1 MEKFKVALLYSCYAL
16 VFALV
21 FCSMLVMLTIAAAGV
36 PAGLMLFV
44 FGVAMLLFKADF
56 ILTDFAP
63 QFILFG
69 GACAAF
75 VSAFLGLCAVKAG
88 FMVSR
93 LFLKIKRRCDH
104 IRNW

>member
-1 MEKFKVALLYSCYAL
+1 MKRIKVALLYFGFAA

-21 FCSMLVMLTIAAAGV
+21 FAAMLVMLTVAAAGV

-44 FGVAMLLFKADF
+44 FGVAMLMFKADF

-63 QFILFG
+63 QFILLG
-69 GACAAF
+69 GASAAF
-75 VSAFLGLCAVKAG
+75 VSAFLGLAAVKAG

-93 LFLKIKRRCDH
+93 LFLRVKRRCDH
-104 IRNW
+104 IRDW

>member
-1 MEKFKVALLYSCYAL
+1 MKRFKVALLYSCYAL
-16 VFALV
+16 AFVLV

-44 FGVAMLLFKADF
+44 FGIAMLLFKADF

-63 QFILFG
+63 QLILFG

-75 VSAFLGLCAVKAG
+75 ASAFLGLCAVKAG

-93 LFLKIKRRCDH
+93 LFLRIKRRCDH

>member
-1 MEKFKVALLYSCYAL
+1 MKRFKVALLYSC
-16 VFALV
+16 FALAFAV
-21 FCSMLVMLTIAAAGV
+21 VACSMLVMLTIAAAGV
-36 PAGLMLFV
+36 PAGIMLFV

-56 ILTDFAP
+56 ILTDIAP
-63 QFILFG
+63 QLILFG
-69 GACAAF
+69 GVCGAF

-93 LFLKIKRRCDH
+93 LFLRVKRRCDK